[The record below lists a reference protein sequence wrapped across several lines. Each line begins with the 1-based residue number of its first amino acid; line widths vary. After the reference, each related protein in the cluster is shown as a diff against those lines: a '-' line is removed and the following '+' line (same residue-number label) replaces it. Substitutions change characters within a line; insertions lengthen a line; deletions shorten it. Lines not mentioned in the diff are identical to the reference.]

1 MKILDLVP
9 SWVYA
14 LVIGVLVAL
23 LGWSKIQTAVARQ
36 ELATYKAEVAENTR
50 KAEAEARAKEQ
61 RLQRENERIADEAS
75 KRERRL
81 AANAA
86 TSQLA
91 ANSLRDEVSRLNARP
106 MPTDPSAAAFA
117 GEAAV
122 AREQLGTC
130 ATEYRTVA
138 EGSDSLRDQVIGL
151 QDWVSRVC
159 QGNLK

>member
-1 MKILDLVP
+1 MKIFDLVP

-14 LVIGVLVAL
+14 LAIGILLGL
-23 LGWSKIQTAVARQ
+23 LGWSKLQTAVARQ

-50 KAEAEARAKEQ
+50 KAEAAARAKEQ
-61 RLQRENERIADEAS
+61 QMQRENERIADEAS

-91 ANSLRDEVSRLNARP
+91 AGSLRDEVARLNARP
-106 MPTDPSAAAFA
+106 VPTDPGAAALA

-122 AREQLGTC
+122 AREQLGKC
-130 ATEYRTVA
+130 ATEYRAVA
-138 EGSDSLRDQVIGL
+138 QGSDELRDQVMGL

-159 QGNLK
+159 RGG